1 MKLPSLSLSDEP
13 SEMGG
18 VLIPVPNGFKVPENK
33 KDGEEFEIMVKAK
46 KVGDQ
51 LHLHS
56 ADGFEFASEP
66 EPAMETEEPEQAME
80 TEEETGEE
88 SGKTYADEESD
99 EDANETF
106 RETGGEED
114 DEGEGLMASIRKFRQ
129 KMHA

>member
-13 SEMGG
+13 SDAG
-18 VLIPVPNGFKVPENK
+18 VLIPIPNGFKSPK

-51 LHLHS
+51 LHLQS
-56 ADGFEFASEP
+56 ADGFQFASEP
-66 EPAMETEEPEQAME
+66 EPEMETEEPEQAME

-88 SGKTYADEESD
+88 SEEAYADEASD
-99 EDANETF
+99 ESANETF
-106 RETGGEED
+106 RETGGAED
-114 DEGEGLMASIRKFRQ
+114 DEGEGLSNAIRKFRQ

>member
-18 VLIPVPNGFKVPENK
+18 VLIPLPNGFKSPK
-33 KDGEEFEIMVKAK
+33 KDGEEFEIMVKAHK
-46 KVGDQ
+46 MGDK
-51 LHLHS
+51 LHLLS

-66 EPAMETEEPEQAME
+66 QPEMETEEPEQAME

-88 SGKTYADEESD
+88 SEKTYADEDSD
-99 EDANETF
+99 EEANETF